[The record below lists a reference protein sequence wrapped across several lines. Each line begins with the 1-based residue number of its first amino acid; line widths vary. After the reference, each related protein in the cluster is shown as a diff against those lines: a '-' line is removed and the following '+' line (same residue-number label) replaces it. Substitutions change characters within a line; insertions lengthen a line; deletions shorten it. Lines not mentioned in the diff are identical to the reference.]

1 MSKTDYD
8 LTKIKGVVFDVD
20 GVLSPACVPLDERG
34 IPRRMANLRD
44 GYAIYHGIRSGL
56 KMAIIT
62 GGNDPAIIGRYTGLG
77 MEDVFMVTGPKRPVF
92 EEWMTKNGLLPF
104 EVAYVG
110 DDIPDYECM
119 QIAGLPVAPADA
131 TPEIISVAY
140 YITRATGGN
149 GVAREL
155 VEQIMKANNTWPL
168 NSSAFG
174 K

>member
-20 GVLSPACVPLDERG
+20 GVLSPVCVSLDEKG

-44 GYAIYHGIRSGL
+44 GYAIYHGLRSGL

-62 GGNDPAIIGRYTGLG
+62 GGNDPAIVGRYAGLG
-77 MEDVFMVTGPKRPVF
+77 MEDIYMVSGSKRPVF
-92 EEWMTKNGLLPF
+92 EEWMKKHGLLPF

-119 QIAGLPVAPADA
+119 QIAGLPVAPSDA
-131 TPEIISVAY
+131 VPEIISVAY
-140 YITRATGGN
+140 YITHATGGH

-168 NSSAFG
+168 CSSAFG